1 MELNRAQLFVHD
13 DVALNKF
20 RTYHN
25 IPKDIQREC
34 SRSNE
39 DANLVEG
46 SRAHIP
52 VRTWLIHQAGPFF
65 PQPNAKRGDG
75 TLPPHLFSSLRQLR
89 LNHARGGHPD
99 APSRAPFQSRRLA
112 TCVHYGAVEE
122 GAKYTLL
129 QG

>member
-1 MELNRAQLFVHD
+1 MELNQDQLLVHD
-13 DVALNKF
+13 DVALF
-20 RTYHN
+20 RIDHG
-25 IPKDIQREC
+25 IPKDIQIEHLGP
-34 SRSNE
+34 NK

-46 SRAHIP
+46 KEDQIP
-52 VRTWLIHQAGPFF
+52 IRTWLIHQAGPFF